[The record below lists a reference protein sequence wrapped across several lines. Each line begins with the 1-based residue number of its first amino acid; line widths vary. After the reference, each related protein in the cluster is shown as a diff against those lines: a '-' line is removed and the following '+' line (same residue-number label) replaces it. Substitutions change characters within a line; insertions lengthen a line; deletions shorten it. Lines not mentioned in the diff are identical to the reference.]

1 MTSPN
6 LTSNLR
12 QPRTRPRAGHRLRG
26 WNPRLSQPPA
36 SALEAR
42 LTRAFHMLDAPS
54 APLVSMLH
62 SRATGP
68 AGRRRR

>member
-6 LTSNLR
+6 LPPNLR
-12 QPRTRPRAGHRLRG
+12 TPRTRPHAGHRLRG

-42 LTRAFHMLDAPS
+42 LTRAFHMLGAPS

-62 SRATGP
+62 SRSTGL